1 MESTFK
7 NWIDNLTHSQIQRI
21 LELEYNRKQNLCKY
35 FNSEKGKKKR
45 RELNKKYYLQRKAK
59 KELVE

>member
-7 NWIDNLTHSQIQRI
+7 NWIDKLTHSQIQRI

-35 FNSEKGKKKR
+35 FNSEKGKNKR